1 MRLRIADYG
10 LRIAV
15 GQGAAPARKRS
26 KTGIVEKA
34 SFLFPLCVSVA
45 LCLILQ
51 SVAGLA
57 QPPRKKNAPPPGAEP
72 PPVTAEEAA
81 RLEAVITTDLGVIR
95 FEFFPDKA
103 LKHVQAFIKN
113 ARAGFYDG
121 SAFHRAVRLG
131 LIQGG
136 DPLLKDPK
144 TPRARWGS
152 GALNQLPDEFSD
164 VKHVTG
170 TVSTVRIPGKANSG
184 GAQFFICASAQPQ
197 LDGQFSAFG
206 QVTEGIE
213 VVDKISMAEAD
224 ADEKLKTPVKIVSV
238 KIEAKREEPFKDAS
252 VDEMRKEV
260 ILHTS
265 LGDLVV
271 SLEPDLAPEH
281 VRNFLKL
288 TQTGWYDHT
297 IFHRVVPG
305 FVVQGG
311 LGQGRAGNQTH
322 YADKWIRPLKGE
334 FSSTRKHIRGALSMA
349 RADDPNSALTSFF
362 IVLAP
367 APSLDG
373 KYTIFG
379 KVVDGFDTL
388 EKMEKAPRGPDG
400 QTPIDRIEL
409 IEAVIKP

>member
-1 MRLRIADYG
+1 MTERKREGGTEGRRDG
-10 LRIAV
+10 GTEGR
-15 GQGAAPARKRS
+15 RDREKRS
-26 KTGIVEKA
+26 KA
-34 SFLFPLCVSVA
+34 LRSFSLS
-45 LCLILQ
+45 LCLSVSLSLCL

-57 QPPRKKNAPPPGAEP
+57 QPPRKKNAPLPGAEQ
-72 PPVTAEEAA
+72 PPVSLEEAA
-81 RLEAVITTDLGVIR
+81 SLEAVITTDLGVIR

-103 LKHVQAFIKN
+103 TKHVQAFVKN

-121 SAFHRAVRLG
+121 SAFHRAVHLG
-131 LIQGG
+131 VIQGG

-164 VKHVTG
+164 AKHVTG
-170 TVSTVRIPGKANSG
+170 TVSAVRIPGKPNSG

-213 VVDKISMAEAD
+213 VVDKISTAEAD
-224 ADEKLKTPVKIVSV
+224 AEQKLNAPVKIVSV
-238 KIEAKREEPFKDAS
+238 KIVPKREEPFKNAG
-252 VDEMRKEV
+252 VDEMRREV
-260 ILHTS
+260 VLHTS

-271 SLEPDLAPEH
+271 ALEPDLAPEH

-297 IFHRVVPG
+297 IFHRIVPG

-334 FSSTRKHIRGALSMA
+334 FSGARKHIRGVLSMA
-349 RADDPNSALTSFF
+349 RTDDPNSALTSFF

-367 APSLDG
+367 APNLDG
-373 KYTIFG
+373 KYSIFG
-379 KVVDGFDTL
+379 KLVDGFDTL
-388 EKMEKAPRGPDG
+388 EKMEKIQRGPDG
-400 QTPIDRIEL
+400 QTPVEKIEL